1 MAEFLDF
8 LYSHFP
14 HRWLDKKAEGTK
26 RLFTGLEKSIEYGA
40 NWVELVKRNHSIQ
53 TADELIPEL
62 ENEYGLSINPSYD
75 TAFRK
80 RLIITRMRAQDS
92 PITKMDLIQML
103 ETLGL
108 ENCTI
113 KNYHNEYRIAVHFR
127 LPEDNQNRLVEAKNL
142 LEENV
147 RAHIAFYFNAIVES
161 NVFNTNFVSFYRF
174 IISISIQNLNIKT
187 LYLNGERQLDGS
199 WQLQTI
205 ADCIHLNRL
214 KIELSN
220 KNQTSC
226 SQAVTF
232 SVAIK
237 NKFSVH
243 TSLEIIESSSVKNT
257 MKQSINFQQSSSL
270 KETETT
276 RSYLVMDTMWRLSG
290 EVMLNG
296 DKKINAQIIKITL

>member
-14 HRWLDKKAEGTK
+14 HRWLDKKAKGTK

-40 NWVELVKRNHSIQ
+40 NWVDLVKRNHSIQ

-62 ENEYGLSINPSYD
+62 ENEYGLSMNPSYD

-113 KNYHNEYRIAVHFR
+113 KNYYNEYRIAVHFR
-127 LPEDNQNRLVEAKNL
+127 LPEDSQNRLVEARNL

-147 RAHIAFYFNAIVES
+147 RAHITFYFNAIVEA
-161 NVFNTNFVSFYRF
+161 NVFNTNFVSLYRF

-187 LYLNGERQLDGS
+187 IYLNGERRLDGS
-199 WQLQTI
+199 QQLQTI
-205 ADCIHLNRL
+205 AGCIHLNRL
-214 KIELSN
+214 KIGFSK
-220 KNQTSC
+220 KNQISC

-232 SVAIK
+232 SIAVK
-237 NKFSVH
+237 NKFTVH
-243 TSLEIIESSSVKNT
+243 TSLEVIESSSVKST

-270 KETETT
+270 KESVGNT
-276 RSYLVMDTMWRLSG
+276 SYLILDTMWRLSG
-290 EVMLNG
+290 GVKLDGERKL
-296 DKKINAQIIKITL
+296 NAQVIKITL